1 MSGRKMTAL
10 LMAAVM
16 VLLGAAGCG
25 SSGQSTGASVSEQA
39 SPEQTSSETL
49 SVSSVETASS
59 VETPAGSGK
68 LLSGKTGSSESSSGT
83 GQKNSAD
90 KKSSAVFSGKGITS
104 DMGTGD
110 FSGWILKVS
119 KVNSWPDGDRKAVQM
134 GASLENRTG
143 SAQDS
148 WEFRLDIGAEPKVS
162 DSWNCSLKT
171 SGSVFDVTPAD
182 YNKHVDAGG
191 TVNDI
196 GIIFSTVQDV
206 NIEGTYRV
214 DASTKEAVKMTS
226 EEEKTYRNAQIAAA
240 GAGNTAAAGS
250 GVKKEVAAADKSG
263 TPFANHGKLKVDGI
277 DLVDAHGKAYQL
289 KGVSTHG
296 IAWFPQFVNED
307 AFRTLRDSWGAN
319 LVRLAMYTAESGGYC
334 TDGDR
339 TKLEQTIDTGVKA
352 ATDLGMYVIID
363 WHILSDQTPLK
374 YQDQAKDF
382 FGRMSAKYAGQG
394 NVLYEICNE
403 PNGSASWSD
412 IKAYA
417 EEIIPIIRAHNP
429 DAVIIV
435 GTPTWSQGV
444 DKAAADPIRDY
455 PNIMYTL
462 HFYAATHKDDLR
474 NKLTAAR
481 NSGLPI
487 FVSEFSI
494 CDASGNGGIDYDSA
508 AAWKSLINQD
518 NLSYAGWSLANKNET
533 SALLKSNVTKTSG
546 WTDDDLSDTGLWLKQ
561 MIAGK

>member
-1 MSGRKMTAL
+1 MSGRKTAAL

-16 VLLGAAGCG
+16 FLMSAAGCR

-182 YNKHVDAGG
+182 YNKHVDTGG

-240 GAGNTAAAGS
+240 DAGNTAAAGS

-417 EEIIPIIRAHNP
+417 EEIIPVIRAHDP

-435 GTPTWSQGV
+435 GTPTWSQDV

-455 PNIMYTL
+455 LNIMYTL

-533 SALLKSNVTKTSG
+533 SALIKPNVTKTSG

>member
-1 MSGRKMTAL
+1 
-10 LMAAVM
+10 
-16 VLLGAAGCG
+16 
-25 SSGQSTGASVSEQA
+25 
-39 SPEQTSSETL
+39 
-49 SVSSVETASS
+49 
-59 VETPAGSGK
+59 
-68 LLSGKTGSSESSSGT
+68 
-83 GQKNSAD
+83 
-90 KKSSAVFSGKGITS
+90 
-104 DMGTGD
+104 MGTGD

-214 DASTKEAVKMTS
+214 DASTNEAVKMTS

-240 GAGNTAAAGS
+240 DAGNTAAAGS